1 MLLGSDVT
9 PFDTIHLNTPIAAV
23 GSFRLSCE
31 EPQFCAKKALDHHH
45 LVLPRSPL
53 YILQDGVAPF
63 VADPVM
69 VTFHNPGVPY
79 RRAAI
84 AGRDDDCD
92 YVVLRED
99 VLEEIAHVPGRTR
112 YPRYRFGS
120 SQRALP
126 PRSFLAAHLMFDAA
140 RRGTYAQLAL
150 EEAALQF
157 AAVAVAGS
165 GGQRVAPGC
174 VRALRPPSGAPRLD
188 PVARAKRYLV
198 ESPAA
203 ARTLGAT
210 ARAAYVSPYH
220 LTRLFRA
227 RTGLSL
233 HQYSIALR
241 LRSALYKLPAYQ
253 GHLATLAAELG
264 FSDLAHLSRLFARA
278 FGMSPAVY
286 LGRRRVQR
294 RRCRAHDH
302 L

>member
-1 MLLGSDVT
+1 MLLGTDVT
-9 PFDTIHLNTPIAAV
+9 PFDTIHVNTPLAAV

-31 EPQFCAKKALDHHH
+31 EPQFSAKKALEHHH

-99 VLEEIAHVPGRTR
+99 VLEEIAHMPGRTR
-112 YPRYRFGS
+112 FSRYRFGS
-120 SQRALP
+120 SQCVLP

-140 RRGTYAQLAL
+140 RRNACAPLAL
-150 EEAALQF
+150 EEAALSF
-157 AAVAVAGS
+157 AAIAIAGS
-165 GGQRVAPGC
+165 RGQRVAPGRVPQ
-174 VRALRPPSGAPRLD
+174 VRTASGAVRFD

-198 ESPAA
+198 ESPPT
-203 ARTLGAT
+203 ARTLAAT

-233 HQYSIALR
+233 HQYSMALR
-241 LRSALYKLPAYQ
+241 MRSALHKLPAYQ

-278 FGMSPAVY
+278 FGVSPAVY
-286 LGRRRVQR
+286 LGRRSVQR
-294 RRCRAHDH
+294 RRCGAGDH